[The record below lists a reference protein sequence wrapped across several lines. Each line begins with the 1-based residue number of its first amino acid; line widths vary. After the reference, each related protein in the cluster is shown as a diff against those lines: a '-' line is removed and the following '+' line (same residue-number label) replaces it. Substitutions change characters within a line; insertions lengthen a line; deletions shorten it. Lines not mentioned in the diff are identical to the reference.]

1 MKKNILFLLVMLSLV
16 SQLDAAKKSEVPP
29 HPQGK
34 TEEDVV
40 LIKDEMQ
47 VMKKNF
53 QAMEG
58 EMNKDTPDYAV
69 LEQSLNRLEGASK
82 LIIKMNVDPQFE
94 KSFKKFQK
102 DLGVL
107 KGEVEA
113 KNRSGIDAGM
123 SDLFQNC
130 FGCHLTHVVHQKK
143 VKEGL

>member
-1 MKKNILFLLVMLSLV
+1 MKKNILFLLISFMTINYLE
-16 SQLDAAKKSEVPP
+16 AAKKTDIPP

-34 TEEDVV
+34 TDQDVI

-47 VMKKNF
+47 IMKKNF
-53 QAMEG
+53 QKMEE
-58 EMNKDTPDYAV
+58 EMNSSTPDYQA

-82 LIIKMNVDPQFE
+82 LIVKMNVDPQFAN
-94 KSFKKFQK
+94 SFKKFQK
-102 DLGVL
+102 DLESL
-107 KGEVEA
+107 KKEVGA
-113 KNRSGIDAGM
+113 KNRSAIDEGM